1 MRKKLDAKS
10 SKAIFVGYPLD
21 TKGYKVYDL
30 ASKRFIR
37 RRNVLFHEEKFH
49 DFKLEKEQVVFQEM
63 YESGIENIEQPTQT
77 VQCEQPVVPENVQPV
92 GATYEETFMKQ
103 VENLDP
109 Q

>member
-1 MRKKLDAKS
+1 M
-10 SKAIFVGYPLD
+10 
-21 TKGYKVYDL
+21 
-30 ASKRFIR
+30 
-37 RRNVLFHEEKFH
+37 
-49 DFKLEKEQVVFQEM
+49 FQEI

-77 VQCEQPVVPENVQPV
+77 VQCEQPTVPENVQPV

>member
-1 MRKKLDAKS
+1 MHTPDNLRKKLDAKS

-37 RRNVLFHEEKFH
+37 SRNVLFHEEKFH
-49 DFKLEKEQVVFQEM
+49 DFELEKEQVVFQEI

-77 VQCEQPVVPENVQPV
+77 VNVSSLLFRKMFNQWEQL
-92 GATYEETFMKQ
+92 MRKH
-103 VENLDP
+103 L
-109 Q
+109 